1 VIKWKQ
7 PFGNDRA
14 KNDEPRCDQMMTLLT
29 ERRSLGWLSIAAVAA
44 ILWLARPFVSA
55 LLLGTLMAFTLE
67 PLYLLFARRSGRAF
81 LASLTTVLL
90 SAALVVAAL
99 SIFVSLFVTRAV
111 QFSTALRDQL
121 RAGGQ
126 LGTWVQAVSGWLGH
140 LGISSASL
148 TPRLEAGAGQIATG
162 LAGMAGTLASGAFD
176 ALLKLL
182 FAMLAMH
189 LILQNWTRIVSA
201 LIGIAPLPARYTRE
215 LLSEFRRVG
224 RMTIL
229 GTVLTGL
236 VQGLLASIGYWISDV
251 PEPLFFGIATALA
264 SLIPAVGTLLIWVPA
279 GLYLF
284 ANGQPA
290 RAIVELVWGTLIV
303 VGFSDYVIRPR
314 LVGDSAMP
322 ALLVFV
328 GLFGGLEA
336 FGLSGLI
343 LGPVLMGVAVAVLRL
358 YAREKQSQDPP
369 Q

>member
-1 VIKWKQ
+1 
-7 PFGNDRA
+7 
-14 KNDEPRCDQMMTLLT
+14 
-29 ERRSLGWLSIAAVAA
+29 
-44 ILWLARPFVSA
+44 VSA
-55 LLLGTLMAFTLE
+55 LLLGTLTAFTLE
-67 PLYLLFARRSGRAF
+67 PLYQLLARRSGRAF
-81 LASLTTVLL
+81 LASLTTVLV

-111 QFSTALRDQL
+111 QFTTALREQL

-126 LGTWVQAVSGWLGH
+126 LSARVEAVSAWLGH
-140 LGISSASL
+140 FGISTASV
-148 TPRLEAGAGQIATG
+148 TARLEAGAGQIATG
-162 LAGMAGTLASGAFD
+162 LAGMAGTLASGTFD
-176 ALLKLL
+176 ALLNLL

-189 LILQNWTRIVSA
+189 LVLRNWTRMVTA
-201 LIGIAPLPARYTRE
+201 LVWIAPLPPRYTRE

-236 VQGLLASIGYWISDV
+236 VQGLLAAIGYWISDV
-251 PEPLFFGIATALA
+251 PEALFFGIATALA

-284 ANGQPA
+284 ASAQPA
-290 RAIVELVWGTLIV
+290 RAVVELLWGALIV

-343 LGPVLMGVAVAVLRL
+343 LGPVIMGLAVTVLRL
-358 YAREKQSQDPP
+358 YAREGQSQDPP